1 MNMHMTS
8 ANTKSLLD
16 LLYSKRNEVY
26 AMSVDPDEFE
36 CLVSLIEDGTIASFE
51 DLAKYGVEQ

>member
-1 MNMHMTS
+1 MTS